1 MLVSLEGDGNLTFL
15 LHKQNTTIGRS
26 RRSDIRING
35 QFVSRI
41 HARLLTHAIGTII
54 EDLGSKN
61 GLLVNSQPVTRRV
74 LQDGDIVSL
83 GGKLDLKYVELDA

>member
-1 MLVSLEGDGNLTFL
+1 V
-15 LHKQNTTIGRS
+15 
-26 RRSDIRING
+26 
-35 QFVSRI
+35 
-41 HARLLTHAIGTII
+41 LTHSIGTVI